1 MKGVAIIEILKAVI
15 IGIVEGITEWL
26 PVSSTGHMILTQEF
40 IQFNL
45 SDEFSKMFLVVI
57 QLAAILAVVIVFFEK
72 LNPFYGRKSVKKK
85 RETFQLWGKVIIG
98 CIPAAALGLPL
109 NDWFEKLEVPTVV
122 AATLILYGIIFI
134 VLEHFYKGKEFEVT
148 DTTQLTYKK
157 AFLIGCF
164 QCLALIPGTSRSGAT
179 ILGAM
184 LLGVSRSAAA
194 EFSFFLSAPVM
205 FGASLL
211 RVVKFIL
218 SGATMSAIE
227 IQVLIVGCLVA
238 FIVSLAAIKF
248 LMGYVR
254 RHSFALFGYY
264 RIIVGILV
272 VAYFAFMK

>member
-1 MKGVAIIEILKAVI
+1 MIEILKAVI

-211 RVVKFIL
+211 RVVKFIF

-272 VAYFAFMK
+272 VAYFAFLK

>member
-1 MKGVAIIEILKAVI
+1 MIEILKAVI

-227 IQVLIVGCLVA
+227 IQVLIGGCLVA

-272 VAYFAFMK
+272 VAYFAFLK

>member
-1 MKGVAIIEILKAVI
+1 MIEILKAVI

-134 VLEHFYKGKEFEVT
+134 VLEHFYKGKKFEVT

-272 VAYFAFMK
+272 VAYFAFLK

>member
-1 MKGVAIIEILKAVI
+1 MIEILKAVI

-272 VAYFAFMK
+272 VAYFAFLK

>member
-1 MKGVAIIEILKAVI
+1 MFEILKAILFGI
-15 IGIVEGITEWL
+15 IEGITEWL

-272 VAYFAFMK
+272 VAYFAFLK

>member
-1 MKGVAIIEILKAVI
+1 MLIEILKTI
-15 IGIVEGITEWL
+15 LIGIVEGITEWL

-272 VAYFAFMK
+272 VAYFAFLK

>member
-1 MKGVAIIEILKAVI
+1 MLELLKAVI

-26 PVSSTGHMILTQEF
+26 PVSSTGHMILVQEF
-40 IQFNL
+40 IHFEL
-45 SDEFSKMFLVVI
+45 SSEFSKMFLVVI
-57 QLAAILAVVIVFFEK
+57 QLAAILAVVILFFEK
-72 LNPFYGRKSVKKK
+72 LNPFYGRKSARKK
-85 RETFQLWGKVIIG
+85 RETFQLWGKVIVG

-109 NDWFEKLEVPTVV
+109 NDWFEKLEVPMVV

-134 VLEHFYKGKEFEVT
+134 VLEHFYKGKDFEVT
-148 DTTQLTYKK
+148 DTTELTYRK

-164 QCLALIPGTSRSGAT
+164 QCLALVPGTSRSGAT

-211 RVVKFIL
+211 RVLKFIL
-218 SGATMSAIE
+218 SGAVMSTME
-227 IQVLIVGCLVA
+227 IWVLIVGCLVA
-238 FIVSLAAIKF
+238 FIVSLAAIRF

-254 RHSFALFGYY
+254 KHSFALFGYY

-272 VAYFAFMK
+272 VAYFVFAK

>member
-1 MKGVAIIEILKAVI
+1 MLELLKAVI

-26 PVSSTGHMILTQEF
+26 PVSSTGHMILVQEF
-40 IQFNL
+40 VHFEL
-45 SDEFSKMFLVVI
+45 SSEFSKMFLVVI
-57 QLAAILAVVIVFFEK
+57 QLAAILAVVILFFEK
-72 LNPFYGRKSVKKK
+72 LNPFYGRKSARKK
-85 RETFQLWGKVIIG
+85 RETFQLWGKVIVG

-109 NDWFEKLEVPTVV
+109 NDWFEKLEVPMVV

-134 VLEHFYKGKEFEVT
+134 VLEHFYKGKDFEVT
-148 DTTQLTYKK
+148 DTTELTYRK

-164 QCLALIPGTSRSGAT
+164 QCLALVPGTSRSGAT

-211 RVVKFIL
+211 RVLKFIL
-218 SGATMSAIE
+218 SGAVMSTME
-227 IQVLIVGCLVA
+227 IWVLIVGCLVA
-238 FIVSLAAIKF
+238 FVVSLAAIRF
-248 LMGYVR
+248 LMDYVR
-254 RHSFALFGYY
+254 KHSFALFGYY

-272 VAYFAFMK
+272 VAYFALAK